1 MTTLVNRER
10 TLTELDHARLERL
23 LRDEAGTART
33 APLEHVLDHALLV
46 SGDGIAADIVT
57 MNSEVLLET
66 EGAPEPRRIVIR
78 YPAEADAATGGV
90 SVLSPA
96 GAGILGTRVGDV
108 VSWAGADGRSQVHR
122 VKDLIYQ
129 PERSG
134 DKLR

>member
-1 MTTLVNRER
+1 MTTAVNRER

-23 LRDEAGTART
+23 LRDADPTAQT
-33 APLEHVLDHALLV
+33 APLEQVLDNAVLV
-46 SGDGIAADIVT
+46 ATEDLAADIVT

-66 EGAPEPRRIVIR
+66 EGAGQPRRIIIR

-96 GAGILGTRVGDV
+96 GAGILGTRVGDI
-108 VSWAGADGRSQVHR
+108 VSWAGADGRPQVHR
-122 VKDLIYQ
+122 VKELIYQ